1 VKPRSID
8 YADLFIRSLAGP
20 TESVL
25 AFGLAQWKACTGQAD
40 RIGKAGGLVVS
51 TERVV
56 HWSDGEISPDLVLPL
71 ASLDLELGR
80 KQFPNMREVLF
91 RVTEQPA
98 PMAASFLVA
107 RPFADRLAVGVE
119 QARTVAPTQQTR
131 GVWMSVMDHDGGG
144 PGTFLVRAGKPV
156 FITDRRRTYDLSW
169 ELLTSWSAR
178 STAGVVMIGMAPAV
192 GARLRLE
199 TDDVATWSAL
209 LTDRGVPEQPE
220 QPASG

>member
-1 VKPRSID
+1 MKPRGID
-8 YADLFIRSLAGP
+8 CADLFLRSLAGP

-25 AFGLAQWKACTGQAD
+25 AFGLAQWKACTGQPD

-56 HWSDGEISPDLVLPL
+56 HWSDGEVSPDLVLPV
-71 ASLDLELGR
+71 ASFALELGR
-80 KQFPNMREVLF
+80 KQFPNLREVVF
-91 RVTEQPA
+91 SVVTVQPA
-98 PMAASFLVA
+98 AVSASFLVG
-107 RPFADRLAVGVE
+107 RPFADRLETAVE

-131 GVWMSVMDHDGGG
+131 GVWMSVIDHDGGG
-144 PGTFLVRAGKPV
+144 PGTFLVRAGKPA

-209 LTDRGVPEQPE
+209 LTDRGVPEQPA
-220 QPASG
+220 ASG